1 MNALPPKGQ
10 MAGTG
15 LKGAAPDDHVHLT
28 MSFEDEMEG
37 GPDESVAAEGR
48 GAEDR
53 SAAEPARRA
62 KAGAVADDDGAAPA
76 AGPAG
81 KAQRGGLLQQ
91 FAQIELSLTVEVGSV
106 SIALKDLMS
115 VEPGQ
120 LLALDRMTSEP
131 VSVLVNGQPF
141 ARGEIVAVGDRY
153 GVRLLEIV
161 AAGGPV

>member
-1 MNALPPKGQ
+1 MNALPPKRQ

-15 LKGAAPDDHVHLT
+15 RKDAAPEDHVRLT

-37 GPDESVAAEGR
+37 GADEIVSTEGP
-48 GAEDR
+48 GADAR
-53 SAAEPARRA
+53 SAAEPARRG
-62 KAGAVADDDGAAPA
+62 KAGAMADDDGAAA

-81 KAQRGGLLQQ
+81 KAHSGGLLQQ
-91 FAQIELSLTVEVGSV
+91 FGQIELSLTVEVGSL

-131 VSVLVNGQPF
+131 VCVLVNGQPF

-161 AAGGPV
+161 AAAGGAG